1 MKKIYAYILA
11 AAGLFAAAS
20 CQEIVEPAVNAPEVS
35 GETFSLTA
43 VAGTD
48 TKTTLVDGVKT
59 HWTPGDELTVFDAN
73 GTNQK
78 FVTAI
83 TEPAASAVFTTETFA
98 MPDDMSNAVLLAV
111 YPYVENAVT
120 DFQTHVAGL
129 EIPKTQ
135 QAVKDGFDSDAS
147 IAYALAMGEDAD
159 QRNLSFKNLYGLFK
173 FTVEDEGVTKVTIRT
188 NGAEVLSGTVTL
200 LLNGTI
206 TAAGDNTHEV
216 TLEGTFEKG
225 GVYYVAA
232 IPGTYNNGI
241 TVLYNDTEI
250 KSTGKVV
257 ELKANTVLN
266 LGSIGTPAVWGV
278 CGTFTGNWNVSQ
290 NIHMTP
296 TNNGWY
302 VLEGVEM
309 YKDDLF
315 KFVTEDSWTGS
326 LGYKDVVLTA
336 EDAVEYALVADGQ
349 NLKVNKNGVFTISL
363 NPAENKFK
371 VECTEE
377 YTDLTVNIT
386 VDNKAGW
393 DPLYIYLESNGTA
406 ITAAEGDLVTDNV
419 YAVSGDYIGSSLS
432 YKFISGSKTSEPA
445 NVTIT
450 RNGAVVTLE
459 ETVIKL
465 TFMLNTD
472 NSKQW
477 WGTTAKIHVWET
489 GTSFDTSWP
498 GNNMV
503 YDGNYTWHINVPSE
517 LVGKTIKYLIHNGN
531 GWQSSDSTVT
541 ITAEGVTVMG
551 NEIGIN

>member
-11 AAGLFAAAS
+11 AAGMFAAAS
-20 CQEIVEPAVNAPEVS
+20 CQEIVEPAVNGPEVS

-98 MPDDMSNAVLLAV
+98 MPEDMNNAVLLAI
-111 YPYVENAVT
+111 YPYTAGAYT
-120 DFQTHVAGL
+120 DFQTGVYNLAL
-129 EIPKTQ
+129 PAAQ
-135 QAVKDGFDSDAS
+135 QAVKGGFDSDATLS
-147 IAYALAMGEDAD
+147 YALAMGEEAD
-159 QRNLSFKNLYGLFK
+159 KRNLSFKNLYGLFK
-173 FTVEDEGVTKVTIRT
+173 FTVEDKNVTKVTIKA
-188 NGAEVLSGTVTL
+188 NGGESLAGNVNLY
-200 LLNGTI
+200 LNGTL
-206 TAAGDNTHEV
+206 AVSGNEASEV
-216 TLEGTFEKG
+216 TLEGTFEEG
-225 GVYYVAA
+225 GVYYLAA
-232 IPGTYNNGI
+232 LPGTYESGI

-250 KSTGKVV
+250 KSTDKSVQ
-257 ELKANTVLN
+257 LKANTVLN
-266 LGSIGTPAVWGV
+266 LGSIETPAVWGV

-296 TNNGWY
+296 ANNGWY

-363 NPAENKFK
+363 NPAEKKFK

-419 YAVSGDYIGSSLS
+419 YAVSGDYIGSTLS
-432 YKFISGSKTSEPA
+432 YQFISGSKTSEKA
-445 NVTIT
+445 NVSIT

-498 GNNMV
+498 GNDMV

-531 GWQSSDSTVT
+531 GWQSGDATVT

-551 NEIGIN
+551 SQIGIN

>member
-1 MKKIYAYILA
+1 MKKIYSYVIA
-11 AAGLFAAAS
+11 AAAMLAAAS
-20 CQEIVEPAVNAPEVS
+20 CQEIVEPAVKGPEA
-35 GETFSLTA
+35 FSLTA
-43 VAGTD
+43 VAGVD

-59 HWTPGDELTVFDAN
+59 YWAPGDELTVFDADGQN
-73 GTNQK
+73 RK
-78 FVTAI
+78 FVTDI
-83 TEPAASAVFTTETFA
+83 TEPAASAVFSTEIFA
-98 MPDDMSNAVLLAV
+98 MPEDMNNAVLLAI
-111 YPYVENAVT
+111 YPYTQNAYT
-120 DFQTHVAGL
+120 DFASYVANL
-129 EIPKTQ
+129 EIPASQ
-135 QAVKDGFDSDAS
+135 QAVKDGFDPDATLS
-147 IAYALAMGEDAD
+147 YALAMGQDAMD
-159 QRNLSFKNLYGLFK
+159 KNLKFHNLYGLFK
-173 FTVEDEGVTKVTIRT
+173 FTVGDAGVTKVTVKA
-188 NGAEVLSGTVTL
+188 NGGETLAGGVAL
-200 LLNGTI
+200 LLNGTLNV
-206 TAAGDNTHEV
+206 AGDAASEV
-216 TLEGTFEKG
+216 TLEGTFEKD
-225 GVYYVAA
+225 GVYYIAA
-232 IPGTYNNGI
+232 IPGTCASGI
-241 TVLYNDTEI
+241 SVLYNDT
-250 KSTGKVV
+250 VV
-257 ELKANTVLN
+257 KTTDKAVQLKPNTVLN

-363 NPAENKFK
+363 NPAEKKFK

-393 DPLYIYLESNGTA
+393 DPLYIYLESAGTA

-419 YAVSGDYIGSSLS
+419 YAVSGDYIGSTLS
-432 YKFISGSKTSEPA
+432 YQFISGSKTSEKA
-445 NVTIT
+445 NVSIT

-498 GNNMV
+498 GNDMV

-531 GWQSSDSTVT
+531 GWQSSDATVT

-551 NEIGIN
+551 SQIGIN

>member
-1 MKKIYAYILA
+1 MKKIYSYVIA
-11 AAGLFAAAS
+11 AAAMLAAAS
-20 CQEIVEPAVNAPEVS
+20 CQEIVEPAVKGPEA
-35 GETFSLTA
+35 FSLTA
-43 VAGTD
+43 VAGVD

-59 HWTPGDELTVFDAN
+59 YWAPGDELTVFDADGQN
-73 GTNQK
+73 RK
-78 FVTAI
+78 FVTDI
-83 TEPAASAVFTTETFA
+83 TEPAASAVFSTEIFA
-98 MPDDMSNAVLLAV
+98 MPEDMNNAVLLAI
-111 YPYVENAVT
+111 YPYTQNAYT
-120 DFQTHVAGL
+120 DFASYVANL
-129 EIPKTQ
+129 EIPASQ
-135 QAVKDGFDSDAS
+135 QAVKDGFDPDATLS
-147 IAYALAMGEDAD
+147 YALAMGQDAMD
-159 QRNLSFKNLYGLFK
+159 KNLKFHNLYGLFK
-173 FTVEDEGVTKVTIRT
+173 FTVGDAGVTKVTVKA
-188 NGAEVLSGTVTL
+188 NGGETLAGGVAL
-200 LLNGTI
+200 LLNGTLNV
-206 TAAGDNTHEV
+206 AGDAASEV
-216 TLEGTFEKG
+216 TLEGTFEKD
-225 GVYYVAA
+225 GVYYIAA
-232 IPGTYNNGI
+232 IPGTCASGI
-241 TVLYNDTEI
+241 SVLYNDT
-250 KSTGKVV
+250 VV
-257 ELKANTVLN
+257 KTTDKAVQLKPNTVLN

-363 NPAENKFK
+363 NPAEKKFK

-419 YAVSGDYIGSSLS
+419 YAVSGDYIGSTLS
-432 YKFISGSKTSEPA
+432 YQFISGSKTSEKA
-445 NVTIT
+445 NVSIT

-498 GNNMV
+498 GNDMV

-531 GWQSSDSTVT
+531 GWQSPDATVT

-551 NEIGIN
+551 SEIGIN